1 MAKDPKRQLLGKIAR
16 QKGQYFEQR
25 LDSTFDYYRER
36 GYAEIEKTPEPM
48 KVIKPEGNGRFL
60 ACYTKKAQVDYKGT
74 TKGGRTVL
82 FEAKFTATDRL
93 TQDRVIDKQASYM
106 DRHQRLGARCFVV
119 AGFSTDEVYKIPWD
133 DWRRMKELFGRKYV
147 KETDLQ
153 NYRVKTAWNGTLF
166 LLD

>member
-1 MAKDPKRQLLGKIAR
+1 MTHAMIPSGILPSVFCRIVCALK
-16 QKGQYFEQR
+16 
-25 LDSTFDYYRER
+25 
-36 GYAEIEKTPEPM
+36 KTPEPM

-74 TKGGRTVL
+74 IKGGRTVL

-119 AGFSTDEVYKIPWD
+119 AGFSTDEVYKIPWA
-133 DWRRMKELFGRKYV
+133 DWQNMKTLFGRKYV

>member
-1 MAKDPKRQLLGKIAR
+1 M
-16 QKGQYFEQR
+16 
-25 LDSTFDYYRER
+25 
-36 GYAEIEKTPEPM
+36 
-48 KVIKPEGNGRFL
+48 

-74 TKGGRTVL
+74 IKGGRTVL

-119 AGFSTDEVYKIPWD
+119 AGFSTGEVYKIPWA
-133 DWRRMKELFGRKYV
+133 DWQNMKTLFGRKYV

>member
-16 QKGQYFEQR
+16 QKGQYFEHR

-74 TKGGRTVL
+74 LKGGRTVL

-106 DRHQRLGARCFVV
+106 DRHQRLGARCGRSFI
-119 AGFSTDEVYKIPWD
+119 E
-133 DWRRMKELFGRKYV
+133 RKENTFCPTCRLARK
-147 KETDLQ
+147 KKAQ
-153 NYRVKTAWNGTLF
+153 RHWCRVNGAQTRP
-166 LLD
+166 

>member
-1 MAKDPKRQLLGKIAR
+1 M
-16 QKGQYFEQR
+16 
-25 LDSTFDYYRER
+25 
-36 GYAEIEKTPEPM
+36 
-48 KVIKPEGNGRFL
+48 

-74 TKGGRTVL
+74 IKGGRTVL

-119 AGFSTDEVYKIPWD
+119 AGFSTGEVYKIPWN
-133 DWRRMKELFGRKYV
+133 DWKAMKDLFGRKYV
-147 KETDLQ
+147 KEEDLQ
-153 NYRVKTAWNGTLF
+153 PYRVKTAWNGTLF